1 MNLHQRPDLSRP
13 SADKGSDAMPAWLR
27 ISADEPGKLAGLLQ
41 SLGIDLNHSLQSNL
55 SQDGDRSYFAI
66 TFLGMEQGRKQAS
79 RVVFVVGRGMVLSLE
94 PSPAPQALEMAQS
107 RLGRQGHA
115 AGALE
120 SFAVI
125 LQAINDACDELL
137 DALNSDLGRVL
148 VQTNSVL
155 NSLEARDRD
164 FGVSDVVSAQLDL
177 GEVEELLSDCIE
189 SQLQLALA
197 ARHVLSRLPA
207 SDAQLQPLFAS
218 LIEDIEAVEDHVSFV
233 HDRVRLLQ
241 ATNNMALNVK
251 QNQIVKVFSVVT
263 AVFLPAMLIST
274 YYSMNV
280 ARMPILEWQYG
291 EPITIALTAVLALLP
306 LLYVKHRGWLR

>member
-1 MNLHQRPDLSRP
+1 MNMQDRPDILRP
-13 SADKGSDAMPAWLR
+13 CADLRQSTLPAWLR
-27 ISADEPGKLAGLLQ
+27 ISVDEPAKLAGIKQ
-41 SLGIDLNHSLQSNL
+41 TLGVDLAQTVQRNL
-55 SQDGDRSYFAI
+55 SQDGEFSYFAI
-66 TFLGMEQGRKQAS
+66 TFLGVDKGCKRAS
-79 RVVFVVGRGMVLSLE
+79 RVIFVIGRGTVISLE
-94 PSPAPQALEMAQS
+94 PSPAPQALDIAQA
-107 RLGRQGHA
+107 RLGRHGDA
-115 AGALE
+115 VGAFE

-125 LQAINDACDELL
+125 LQAINDATDELL
-137 DALNSDLGRVL
+137 DSLNSELGRVL

-155 NSLEARDRD
+155 GSLEARERD

-197 ARHVLSRLPA
+197 ARHLLARMPA
-207 SDAQLQPLFAS
+207 AHAQLKPMFTT
-218 LIEDIEAVEDHVSFV
+218 LIDDIEAVEEHVSFV

-241 ATNNMALNVK
+241 STNNMALNVK

-291 EPITIALTAVLALLP
+291 EPITIALTAGLALLP